1 MIPRRFRNWVIFWT
15 IITWVVLELVTYPKD
30 VPITAGLSKILAGFF
45 APTIGN
51 YPAWSLWLAA
61 LICFAVA
68 ALRVPRSLKLRL
80 LVWTPVAWLMLS
92 MLKFPSTVSFSDG
105 LAHGLS
111 GLFASSVGDFFPGF
125 LSALALISFAEAV
138 RWLVRGT
145 RVRMLLWAPLAV
157 LTAAGAVFAWRTRVE
172 FKWYDL
178 AFDIAFVVI
187 LTFEVRRDAGG
198 GSSAAAGSRRRL
210 GLSLIALSLVT
221 YAWAVAALVDQWTWA
236 FQAAAILLAALCIA
250 LWDGT
255 RAKKPSTL
263 KDSVRLPV
271 GIAVLGLTF
280 FIWML
285 SAGGVFNGDRVFE
298 LSGQSGYYT
307 WLFQLVAVVLGG
319 VCVWL
324 WALTNPERA
333 ELTTWNTHAV
343 WTLYRGNWQG
353 MVGLGILIVFLAMA
367 LLAPFL
373 ADHALLDPNAQIKDP
388 ATGELY
394 GPYHPPT
401 LYYYNWFGT
410 DQVGQSV
417 LAQFIWS
424 ARISLMV
431 GLLAAF
437 MSTVLGAGIGIAA
450 GFYGGWQGEGWM
462 RLTDAFLVIP
472 WLPLAMVLA
481 AAWGQNYWMIILII
495 GITSW
500 PGTARMVRSDVLR
513 VRELNFIERA
523 RAIGSSNRHIMRKH
537 VLPNVMPLIFANLV
551 LVVAIAI
558 LSETTLSFLGL
569 GDPLNFSWG
578 TMLHYAWVNGAAGL
592 PAWWYLLPPGI
603 AIILVVLAFTFIG
616 TAYDEVLD
624 PKLRKR
630 EDSTGESRFTARGEP
645 VVAPVMGG
653 GGGMYTPGQQTDD
666 AMPDF
671 NQSAGGTINR
681 PEGGGWVGGHI
692 ADDEKEGK

>member
-15 IITWVVLELVTYPKD
+15 IVVWVVLELLTYPKT
-30 VPITAGLSKILAGFF
+30 VPLSSGLSEVIHGFF
-45 APTIGN
+45 SASVGA
-51 YPAWSLWLAA
+51 YPAWA
-61 LICFAVA
+61 LILVGLLCLLGGAIGL
-68 ALRVPRSLKLRL
+68 LRRSKAKVMNLL
-80 LVWTPVAWLMLS
+80 LV
-92 MLKFPSTVSFSDG
+92 
-105 LAHGLS
+105 
-111 GLFASSVGDFFPGF
+111 
-125 LSALALISFAEAV
+125 AEAV
-138 RWLVRGT
+138 VFFVWGYL
-145 RVRMLLWAPLAV
+145 
-157 LTAAGAVFAWRTRVE
+157 AGASG
-172 FKWYDL
+172 
-178 AFDIAFVVI
+178 
-187 LTFEVRRDAGG
+187 AGG
-198 GSSAAAGSRRRL
+198 WSGSVNEISYNW
-210 GLSLIALSLVT
+210 ALQT
-221 YAWAVAALVDQWTWA
+221 
-236 FQAAAILLAALCIA
+236 
-250 LWDGT
+250 
-255 RAKKPSTL
+255 
-263 KDSVRLPV
+263 
-271 GIAVLGLTF
+271 
-280 FIWML
+280 
-285 SAGGVFNGDRVFE
+285 
-298 LSGQSGYYT
+298 
-307 WLFQLVAVVLGG
+307 VAVVLGG
-319 VCVWL
+319 ACAWF
-324 WALTNPERA
+324 WAAGNPERA
-333 ELTTWNTHAV
+333 ELTTWNTHQV
-343 WTLYRGNWQG
+343 WRLYRANWQG
-353 MVGLGILIVFLAMA
+353 MVGLGILVVFMFMA

-401 LYYYNWFGT
+401 LSYYNWFGT

-500 PGTARMVRSDVLR
+500 PGTARVIRSDVLR
-513 VRELNFIERA
+513 VRELSFIERA
-523 RAIGSSNRHIMRKH
+523 KAIGSSNRHTMTKH

-630 EDSTGESRFTARGEP
+630 EDSSTESRFTARGEP
-645 VVAPVMGG
+645 AVAVAGG
-653 GGGMYTPGQQTDD
+653 AGLGGSAGMFTPGQQTDD

-671 NQSAGGTINR
+671 NKPAGGTINR

-692 ADDEKEGK
+692 ADDDEGED

>member
-15 IITWVVLELVTYPKD
+15 IVTWVVLELLTYPKT
-30 VPITAGLSKILAGFF
+30 VPLSSGLSEVIKGFF
-45 APTIGN
+45 SASVGD
-51 YPAWSLWLAA
+51 YPAWA
-61 LICFAVA
+61 LILVGLLCLLGGAIG
-68 ALRVPRSLKLRL
+68 LIRRSKAKVMSLL
-80 LVWTPVAWLMLS
+80 LV
-92 MLKFPSTVSFSDG
+92 
-105 LAHGLS
+105 
-111 GLFASSVGDFFPGF
+111 
-125 LSALALISFAEAV
+125 AEAATFFV
-138 RWLVRGT
+138 WGYLAGASGAGGWSGSVNAISYN
-145 RVRMLLWAPLAV
+145 WAIQTVAV
-157 LTAAGAVFAWRTRVE
+157 FLGGACVWFWAAG
-172 FKWYDL
+172 
-178 AFDIAFVVI
+178 
-187 LTFEVRRDAGG
+187 
-198 GSSAAAGSRRRL
+198 
-210 GLSLIALSLVT
+210 
-221 YAWAVAALVDQWTWA
+221 
-236 FQAAAILLAALCIA
+236 
-250 LWDGT
+250 
-255 RAKKPSTL
+255 
-263 KDSVRLPV
+263 
-271 GIAVLGLTF
+271 
-280 FIWML
+280 
-285 SAGGVFNGDRVFE
+285 
-298 LSGQSGYYT
+298 
-307 WLFQLVAVVLGG
+307 
-319 VCVWL
+319 
-324 WALTNPERA
+324 NPERA
-333 ELTTWNTHAV
+333 ELTTWNTHQV
-343 WTLYRGNWQG
+343 WKLYRANWQG
-353 MVGLGILIVFLAMA
+353 MVGLGILVVFMFMA

-401 LYYYNWFGT
+401 LSYYNWFGT

-500 PGTARMVRSDVLR
+500 PGTARVIRSDVLR
-513 VRELNFIERA
+513 VRELSFIERA
-523 RAIGSSNRHIMRKH
+523 RAIGSSNRHTMTKH

-630 EDSTGESRFTARGEP
+630 EDSTTESRFTARGEP
-645 VVAPVMGG
+645 AVAVAGG
-653 GGGMYTPGQQTDD
+653 AGLGGSAGMFTPGQQTDD

-671 NQSAGGTINR
+671 DKPAGGSIGSS
-681 PEGGGWVGGHI
+681 EGGGWVGGHI
-692 ADDEKEGK
+692 ADDDKGED

>member
-1 MIPRRFRNWVIFWT
+1 MSGQATSLVPRRFRNWVIFWT
-15 IITWVVLELVTYPKD
+15 IITWVVLELLTYPKD
-30 VPITAGLSKILAGFF
+30 VPITSGFSEVVAGFF
-45 APTIGN
+45 SASVGA
-51 YPAWSLWLAA
+51 YPAWVMLLLAVV
-61 LICFAVA
+61 CFLAGGIGLVRKSKA
-68 ALRVPRSLKLRL
+68 RVMSVLL
-80 LVWTPVAWLMLS
+80 LVE
-92 MLKFPSTVSFSDG
+92 G
-105 LAHGLS
+105 L
-111 GLFASSVGDFFPGF
+111 
-125 LSALALISFAEAV
+125 
-138 RWLVRGT
+138 
-145 RVRMLLWAPLAV
+145 
-157 LTAAGAVFAWRTRVE
+157 VFAIWGA
-172 FKWYDL
+172 L
-178 AFDIAFVVI
+178 
-187 LTFEVRRDAGG
+187 AGG
-198 GSSAAAGSRRRL
+198 GLGGWSAGANEISYNWAIQTVAVIIAG
-210 GLSLIALSLVT
+210 ACVWF
-221 YAWAVAALVDQWTWA
+221 WAV
-236 FQAAAILLAALCIA
+236 
-250 LWDGT
+250 G
-255 RAKKPSTL
+255 
-263 KDSVRLPV
+263 
-271 GIAVLGLTF
+271 
-280 FIWML
+280 
-285 SAGGVFNGDRVFE
+285 
-298 LSGQSGYYT
+298 
-307 WLFQLVAVVLGG
+307 
-319 VCVWL
+319 
-324 WALTNPERA
+324 NPERA
-333 ELTTWNTHAV
+333 ELTTWNTHQV
-343 WTLYRGNWQG
+343 WTLYRANWQG

-367 LLAPFL
+367 LFAPFL

-401 LYYYNWFGT
+401 TYYYNWFGT

-450 GFYGGWQGEGWM
+450 GFYGGWQGEAWM

-500 PGTARMVRSDVLR
+500 PGTARMVRSDTLR
-513 VRELNFIERA
+513 VRELNYIERA
-523 RAIGSSNRHIMRKH
+523 RAIGSTNRHIMGKH

-645 VVAPVMGG
+645 VVAPIMGG
-653 GGGMYTPGQQTDD
+653 GIYTPGQQTDD

-671 NQSAGGTINR
+671 NQPGGGSIGR

-692 ADDEKEGK
+692 ADDEEGGK

>member
-1 MIPRRFRNWVIFWT
+1 MSGQTTTPSVPPRFRNWIIFWT
-15 IITWVVLELVTYPKD
+15 IIVWCVLELLTYPKD
-30 VPITAGLSKILAGFF
+30 VPITSGFSAILKGFF
-45 APTIGN
+45 SATVGA
-51 YPAWSLWLAA
+51 YPAWVMI
-61 LICFAVA
+61 LIAVCCFIGGAIGLVRRSKAVTFNV
-68 ALRVPRSLKLRL
+68 LL
-80 LVWTPVAWLMLS
+80 LVEGLVFVAWGVLAGRG
-92 MLKFPSTVSFSDG
+92 PDG
-105 LAHGLS
+105 
-111 GLFASSVGDFFPGF
+111 
-125 LSALALISFAEAV
+125 
-138 RWLVRGT
+138 W
-145 RVRMLLWAPLAV
+145 
-157 LTAAGAVFAWRTRVE
+157 
-172 FKWYDL
+172 
-178 AFDIAFVVI
+178 
-187 LTFEVRRDAGG
+187 
-198 GSSAAAGSRRRL
+198 
-210 GLSLIALSLVT
+210 
-221 YAWAVAALVDQWTWA
+221 
-236 FQAAAILLAALCIA
+236 
-250 LWDGT
+250 
-255 RAKKPSTL
+255 
-263 KDSVRLPV
+263 
-271 GIAVLGLTF
+271 
-280 FIWML
+280 
-285 SAGGVFNGDRVFE
+285 SAGVNEISYNWAIQTV
-298 LSGQSGYYT
+298 
-307 WLFQLVAVVLGG
+307 VVVLGG
-319 VCVWL
+319 VIVWF
-324 WALTNPERA
+324 WAAGNPERA
-333 ELTTWNTHAV
+333 ELTTWNTHQV
-343 WTLYRGNWQG
+343 WKLYRNNWQG
-353 MVGLGILIVFLAMA
+353 MVGLGILVVFIAMA
-367 LLAPFL
+367 LFAPFL

-388 ATGELY
+388 ATGEFY

-401 LYYYNWFGT
+401 WYYYNWFGT

-450 GFYGGWQGEGWM
+450 GFYGGWQGEAWM

-500 PGTARMVRSDVLR
+500 PGTARVVRSDVLR
-513 VRELNFIERA
+513 VRELSFIERA
-523 RAIGSSNRHIMRKH
+523 KAIGSKNGHIMTKH

-630 EDSTGESRFTARGEP
+630 EDSSSESRFTARGEP
-645 VVAPVMGG
+645 QVAVAGGAGLGG
-653 GGGMYTPGQQTDD
+653 GGGIFTPGVQTDD

-671 NQSAGGTINR
+671 NKPAGGSIGDSR
-681 PEGGGWVGGHI
+681 GGGWVGGHI
-692 ADDEKEGK
+692 QDDEEGGE

>member
-1 MIPRRFRNWVIFWT
+1 MKTRRSQGIEGGAEGAPLSGPGSEVVERGTEGAPRSGPIPRRFRNWIIFWT
-15 IITWVVLELVTYPKD
+15 IVTWVVLELLTYPKT
-30 VPITAGLSKILAGFF
+30 VPITSGLAEVIKGFFSATIAAYPAWVMLLLAVVCFAAGVIGLARRAKARMLNVMLLVEGAFLAVWGILAGA
-45 APTIGN
+45 APTG
-51 YPAWSLWLAA
+51 WS
-61 LICFAVA
+61 
-68 ALRVPRSLKLRL
+68 
-80 LVWTPVAWLMLS
+80 
-92 MLKFPSTVSFSDG
+92 
-105 LAHGLS
+105 
-111 GLFASSVGDFFPGF
+111 
-125 LSALALISFAEAV
+125 
-138 RWLVRGT
+138 
-145 RVRMLLWAPLAV
+145 
-157 LTAAGAVFAWRTRVE
+157 AGANE
-172 FKWYDL
+172 
-178 AFDIAFVVI
+178 I
-187 LTFEVRRDAGG
+187 
-198 GSSAAAGSRRRL
+198 
-210 GLSLIALSLVT
+210 T
-221 YAWAVAALVDQWTWA
+221 YNWAIQT
-236 FQAAAILLAALCIA
+236 I
-250 LWDGT
+250 
-255 RAKKPSTL
+255 
-263 KDSVRLPV
+263 
-271 GIAVLGLTF
+271 
-280 FIWML
+280 
-285 SAGGVFNGDRVFE
+285 
-298 LSGQSGYYT
+298 
-307 WLFQLVAVVLGG
+307 AVVLAG
-319 VCVWL
+319 VCVWC
-324 WALTNPERA
+324 WAAGNPERA
-333 ELTTWNTHAV
+333 ELTTWNTHQV
-343 WTLYRGNWQG
+343 WKLYRGNLQG
-353 MVGLGILIVFLAMA
+353 VIGLGILIAFMLMA

-373 ADHALLDPNAQIKDP
+373 ADHELLDPNAQIKDP
-388 ATGELY
+388 TTGEYY

-401 LYYYNWFGT
+401 TYYYNWFGT

-500 PGTARMVRSDVLR
+500 PGTARVIRSDVLR
-513 VRELNFIERA
+513 VRELSFIERA
-523 RAIGSSNRHIMRKH
+523 RAIGSSNRHIMTKH

-645 VVAPVMGG
+645 AVAVAGGAGVGG
-653 GGGMYTPGQQTDD
+653 GGGIFTPGQQTDD

-671 NQSAGGTINR
+671 NKPAGGTIGR

-692 ADDEKEGK
+692 VDDEKRGE